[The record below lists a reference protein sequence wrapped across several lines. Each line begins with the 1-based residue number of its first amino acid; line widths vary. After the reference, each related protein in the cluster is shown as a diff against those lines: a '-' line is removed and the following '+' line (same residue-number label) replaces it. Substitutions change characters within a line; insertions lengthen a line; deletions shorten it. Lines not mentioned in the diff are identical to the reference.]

1 MSAITELSKLLGD
14 KSKKAKEK
22 VTTIAAW
29 LNDNSLQI
37 NDLIVLAEKSDDQ
50 DKANCIEAIEL
61 VTKKTPA
68 TANEKVLA
76 FVTKSLKNHSPRVK
90 WESARVIGNIA
101 AQYPTKLQKS
111 ITLLLDNA
119 DHEGTVVRWA
129 TAFALGEILKL
140 QTKFNA
146 DLLPALEAICQR
158 EENSGVKKK
167 YADAIKKVKRK
178 K

>member
-1 MSAITELSKLLGD
+1 MSETTQLAKLLSD

-22 VTTIAAW
+22 VTIIAAW
-29 LNDNSLQI
+29 LSDNSLQI
-37 NDLIVLAEKSDDQ
+37 TDLVVTADKSDDQ
-50 DKANCIEAIEL
+50 EKANCIEAIES
-61 VTKKTPA
+61 VTKKNPGI
-68 TANEKVLA
+68 ANDKTLT

-90 WESARVIGNIA
+90 WESARVLGNIA
-101 AQYPTKLQKS
+101 SQFPTKLKNS
-111 ITLLLDNA
+111 IILLLDNA

-140 QTKFNA
+140 QTKFNT
-146 DLLPALEAICQR
+146 DLLPALEATCER